1 MQVTETLSDGLKRG
15 FTVVVPAA
23 DIESRRAKRLA
34 ELGKTVRLA
43 GFRPGHVPAAVVR
56 QRYGGAVTAEVLEE
70 SVNQATQ
77 QVLEDRGLR
86 SALQPK
92 VEVVSMEEAKGLEF
106 KVELELLP
114 EIALPDFGSIA
125 LTRLKAEPP
134 AEVIDR
140 ALNEIAAR
148 QRKMEDIEETR
159 PAVTGEFL
167 MVDFVGSIDGTP
179 FPGGA
184 ATDLDIEV
192 GGSGFIPGFTEQ
204 MEGMAPGDVRTISVT
219 FPESYGV
226 PDLAGKAASFEITAK
241 KLKRAVL
248 PPIDE
253 TLAEGLG
260 FDGGMDELR
269 KAIAAQ
275 AQREYDSMSRMRIKR
290 ELLDA
295 LSERASFPV
304 PPTMVEGEF
313 SQIWQRLEADRKE
326 GKLDED
332 DKGKDEATL
341 QAEYRAIAERR
352 VRLGL
357 LLSEIGRSNGITVTP
372 DELTRAMRAE
382 AGRYPGQEQKVLEF
396 FRKNPQ
402 AADSLRGP
410 IFEEKVVDYVLELA
424 QITDSMVTPE
434 ELARDPGVPEAITG
448 AGQAAVAEESAG
460 QTAGAEG

>member
-43 GFRPGHVPAAVVR
+43 GFRPGHVPAAVVK